1 MQLIPNCLIRKVRL
15 RLNLTQKHPT
25 LGIVFAALAA
35 VLFGLNASTTK
46 VIIQSGITPEQV
58 VFIRSLSAG
67 LIALIWVLATNP
79 KALKIEGRLIPRLL
93 LLGVVGVGMLQ
104 WTYSQA
110 VVLLPVG
117 IALLIE
123 YTAVLWVPI
132 IALLIFKE
140 PVKKQLW
147 LGAALVLS
155 GLTVVAQIW
164 DSQLN
169 PVGIFFAF
177 AAAASLTTHFITG
190 ERIQRY
196 LPTNVTLFYGMGI
209 ATVFFLPFS
218 RLGEFDYA
226 GVTNQVDLTGNLAG
240 TSAPIWA
247 LLLIMG
253 IVGSFLPMAFTY
265 LALRHL
271 SAALVGVVATSET
284 VLAALFALLWLGEL
298 ISLTQA
304 LGGIVVVTGIVIAQ
318 TARGQKTIRVVG

>member
-1 MQLIPNCLIRKVRL
+1 MQLIPNLQTRKARP
-15 RLNLTQKHPT
+15 RPNLTQKHPT
-25 LGIVFAALAA
+25 LGVVFATIAA

-67 LIALIWVLATNP
+67 LIALIWVLSTNP
-79 KALKIEGRLIPRLL
+79 KALRIEKRLIPRLL
-93 LLGVVGVGMLQ
+93 LLGIVGVGMLQ

-140 PVKKQLW
+140 PVKKQVW
-147 LGAALVLS
+147 FGAALVLG
-155 GLTVVAQIW
+155 GLAVVAQIW

-169 PVGIFFAF
+169 PLGILFGFG
-177 AAAASLTTHFITG
+177 AAASLTTHFITG

-196 LPTNVTLFYGMGI
+196 LPTNVTLFYGMAI

-218 RLGEFDYA
+218 SLSEFDYA
-226 GVTNQVDLTGNLAG
+226 GVTNLVDLTGNLAG
-240 TSAPIWA
+240 SSAPVWV
-247 LLLIMG
+247 LLLMMG
-253 IVGSFLPMAFTY
+253 IAGSFLPMAFTY

-271 SAALVGVVATSET
+271 SASLVGVVATSET
-284 VLAALFALLWLGEL
+284 ILAALFALLWLGEV

-304 LGGIVVVTGIVIAQ
+304 LGGMVVIVGIVIAQ
-318 TARGQKTIRVVG
+318 TARKQKAIKVVG